1 MGFQTLGTYFPVLKN
16 RIYFSPLCKRFGGFI
31 LWSEDSKKNRMIAKK
46 DSNADVFVQGGG

>member
-16 RIYFSPLCKRFGGFI
+16 RIYFSPLCKRFGEFI

-46 DSNADVFVQGGG
+46 DSNADVFVRGGG